1 MKPPL
6 LNYST
11 NIPGAEYIFSKWSKG
26 GDSWEGEGTTP
37 VGPEVA
43 LKSIT
48 FTVPKTTPAGTYRI
62 HGGYLDVTHRSG
74 GYDWLDVYAKFYQM
88 EISDLTITVLK
99 GDIET
104 VEDLIDAI
112 GANVTLDSEA
122 AITAAKGGHSVT
134 LLERQA
140 RVGRKLLST
149 GNGRCNLT
157 NLNMGLPYYHGQDAA
172 FIRPA
177 FEALS
182 LDATLDFFHGLG
194 LLTTAEDNGR
204 VYPYSDQAGSVVD
217 VLRFAA
223 DAAGVTTR
231 AGFEVTGLKK
241 TKRGF
246 TVLSAEETL
255 PADRV
260 IVCCGGMAGG
270 KLGGTRSGYELLQS
284 LGHSVT
290 KLYPALVQIKTDN
303 AFVKALKGVRANAD
317 LRLCRNRDAVAASR
331 GEVQFTDF
339 GVSGPAVFEL
349 SRAAATEKG
358 PLTLHIDL
366 LPQLSTPEIE
376 ELLRRRLSSMPEL
389 TTENLL
395 AGVLHNRLGRTVLR
409 YAGYGLTDPVASL
422 SPADL
427 RKIAGAAKDF
437 ALPVVSVLGFDGA
450 QVTAGGIRTAEFDSK
465 TLQSR
470 LVPGLYAAGEVLDI
484 DGDCGGYN
492 LQWAWSSGYLAGL
505 LKSGT

>member
-1 MKPPL
+1 M
-6 LNYST
+6 NV
-11 NIPGAEYIFSKWSKG
+11 IVIGGGA
-26 GDSWEGEGTTP
+26 
-37 VGPEVA
+37 
-43 LKSIT
+43 
-48 FTVPKTTPAGTYRI
+48 
-62 HGGYLDVTHRSG
+62 SG
-74 GYDWLDVYAKFYQM
+74 LM
-88 EISDLTITVLK
+88 
-99 GDIET
+99 
-104 VEDLIDAI
+104 
-112 GANVTLDSEA
+112 A

-223 DAAGVTTR
+223 DAAGVMTR

-303 AFVKALKGVRANAD
+303 TFVKALKGVRANAD
-317 LRLCRNRDAVAASR
+317 LRLCRNRDAAAASR

-376 ELLRRRLSSMPEL
+376 ELLRRRGSPERRCRYVH
-389 TTENLL
+389 
-395 AGVLHNRLGRTVLR
+395 AGTDYGKPVGRGAPQPSGPHGPAVCGLR
-409 YAGYGLTDPVASL
+409 ADGPGGIPVSRRSAEDRGSRQGLRP
-422 SPADL
+422 
-427 RKIAGAAKDF
+427 
-437 ALPVVSVLGFDGA
+437 
-450 QVTAGGIRTAEFDSK
+450 AGGQRT
-465 TLQSR
+465 
-470 LVPGLYAAGEVLDI
+470 GL
-484 DGDCGGYN
+484 
-492 LQWAWSSGYLAGL
+492 
-505 LKSGT
+505 

>member
-1 MKPPL
+1 M
-6 LNYST
+6 
-11 NIPGAEYIFSKWSKG
+11 NIIVIGGGA
-26 GDSWEGEGTTP
+26 
-37 VGPEVA
+37 
-43 LKSIT
+43 
-48 FTVPKTTPAGTYRI
+48 
-62 HGGYLDVTHRSG
+62 SG
-74 GYDWLDVYAKFYQM
+74 LM
-88 EISDLTITVLK
+88 
-99 GDIET
+99 
-104 VEDLIDAI
+104 
-112 GANVTLDSEA
+112 A

-241 TKRGF
+241 TKQGF

-303 AFVKALKGVRANAD
+303 TFVKALKGVRANAD
-317 LRLCRNRDAVAASR
+317 
-331 GEVQFTDF
+331 
-339 GVSGPAVFEL
+339 PAVFEL

-450 QVTAGGIRTAEFDSK
+450 QVTAGGIRTAEFDPK

>member
-1 MKPPL
+1 
-6 LNYST
+6 
-11 NIPGAEYIFSKWSKG
+11 
-26 GDSWEGEGTTP
+26 
-37 VGPEVA
+37 
-43 LKSIT
+43 
-48 FTVPKTTPAGTYRI
+48 
-62 HGGYLDVTHRSG
+62 
-74 GYDWLDVYAKFYQM
+74 
-88 EISDLTITVLK
+88 
-99 GDIET
+99 
-104 VEDLIDAI
+104 
-112 GANVTLDSEA
+112 
-122 AITAAKGGHSVT
+122 
-134 LLERQA
+134 
-140 RVGRKLLST
+140 
-149 GNGRCNLT
+149 
-157 NLNMGLPYYHGQDAA
+157 MGLPYYHGQDAA

-303 AFVKALKGVRANAD
+303 TFVKALKGVRANAD
-317 LRLCRNRDAVAASR
+317 LRLCRNRDAVSASR

-358 PLTLHIDL
+358 SLTLHIDL

-450 QVTAGGIRTAEFDSK
+450 QVTAGGIHTAEFDPK

>member
-1 MKPPL
+1 M
-6 LNYST
+6 NV
-11 NIPGAEYIFSKWSKG
+11 IVIGGGA
-26 GDSWEGEGTTP
+26 
-37 VGPEVA
+37 
-43 LKSIT
+43 
-48 FTVPKTTPAGTYRI
+48 
-62 HGGYLDVTHRSG
+62 SG
-74 GYDWLDVYAKFYQM
+74 LM
-88 EISDLTITVLK
+88 
-99 GDIET
+99 
-104 VEDLIDAI
+104 
-112 GANVTLDSEA
+112 A

-182 LDATLDFFHGLG
+182 LDATLNFFHGLG

-270 KLGGTRSGYELLQS
+270 KLGGSRSGYELLQS

-303 AFVKALKGVRANAD
+303 TFVKALKGVRANAD
-317 LRLCRNRDAVAASR
+317 LRL
-331 GEVQFTDF
+331 
-339 GVSGPAVFEL
+339 PAVFEL
-349 SRAAATEKG
+349 SRSAATEKG

-366 LPQLSTPEIE
+366 LPQCSAPEIE

-409 YAGYGLTDPVASL
+409 YAGYGLTALVASL

-450 QVTAGGIRTAEFDSK
+450 QVTAGGIHTAEFDPK

>member
-1 MKPPL
+1 M
-6 LNYST
+6 NV
-11 NIPGAEYIFSKWSKG
+11 IVIGGGA
-26 GDSWEGEGTTP
+26 
-37 VGPEVA
+37 
-43 LKSIT
+43 
-48 FTVPKTTPAGTYRI
+48 
-62 HGGYLDVTHRSG
+62 SG
-74 GYDWLDVYAKFYQM
+74 LM
-88 EISDLTITVLK
+88 
-99 GDIET
+99 
-104 VEDLIDAI
+104 
-112 GANVTLDSEA
+112 A

-422 SPADL
+422 
-427 RKIAGAAKDF
+427 
-437 ALPVVSVLGFDGA
+437 
-450 QVTAGGIRTAEFDSK
+450 
-465 TLQSR
+465 
-470 LVPGLYAAGEVLDI
+470 
-484 DGDCGGYN
+484 
-492 LQWAWSSGYLAGL
+492 
-505 LKSGT
+505 

>member
-1 MKPPL
+1 M
-6 LNYST
+6 NV
-11 NIPGAEYIFSKWSKG
+11 IVIGGGA
-26 GDSWEGEGTTP
+26 
-37 VGPEVA
+37 
-43 LKSIT
+43 
-48 FTVPKTTPAGTYRI
+48 
-62 HGGYLDVTHRSG
+62 SG
-74 GYDWLDVYAKFYQM
+74 LM
-88 EISDLTITVLK
+88 
-99 GDIET
+99 
-104 VEDLIDAI
+104 
-112 GANVTLDSEA
+112 A

-241 TKRGF
+241 TKQGF

-303 AFVKALKGVRANAD
+303 TFVKALKGVRPMLTSGSAGTGMPWLPAGVKFS
-317 LRLCRNRDAVAASR
+317 LPTSVSAA
-331 GEVQFTDF
+331 
-339 GVSGPAVFEL
+339 PPCL
-349 SRAAATEKG
+349 SCPDPPPRKKG

-427 RKIAGAAKDF
+427 WKIAGAAKTSLCRWSAYW
-437 ALPVVSVLGFDGA
+437 ALTGRRSRQAVSVPPSLTPKPSKAAWCRDCTPPVRCWTST
-450 QVTAGGIRTAEFDSK
+450 VTAAATICNG
-465 TLQSR
+465 
-470 LVPGLYAAGEVLDI
+470 PGPAAI
-484 DGDCGGYN
+484 WPAC
-492 LQWAWSSGYLAGL
+492 
-505 LKSGT
+505 